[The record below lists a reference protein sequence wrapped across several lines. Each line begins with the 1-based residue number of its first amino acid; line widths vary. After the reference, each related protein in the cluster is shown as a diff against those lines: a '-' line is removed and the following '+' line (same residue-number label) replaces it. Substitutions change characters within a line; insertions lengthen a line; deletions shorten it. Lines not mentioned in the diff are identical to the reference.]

1 MKNDRNTT
9 FLQQVYNS
17 PLTWG
22 GPHALWSPPHVR
34 GLLYTCCKSV
44 VRESVLFLEL
54 LVTPQLHNKCTLSP
68 HMRGWGPHPHVRGG
82 SALEV

>member
-1 MKNDRNTT
+1 MLLKKLKNDRNTS

-22 GPHALWSPPHVR
+22 GLHTLWGPSYVK

-44 VRESVLFLEL
+44 VRESVLKKIRVRLHSLTL
-54 LVTPQLHNKCTLSP
+54 LVQVDNCEIK
-68 HMRGWGPHPHVRGG
+68 MR
-82 SALEV
+82 